1 MSPKSSKRSQSP
13 AGNSKVP
20 EIEVTV
26 EEGMEEIPLN
36 ILLTFFCSILLMFSS
51 VLLSFHSP

>member
-1 MSPKSSKRSQSP
+1 MSPKSSKRPRSP
-13 AGNSKVP
+13 ADNSNVP

-36 ILLTFFCSILLMFSS
+36 SLLMLFCSSNVFCSSQFS
-51 VLLSFHSP
+51 

>member
-1 MSPKSSKRSQSP
+1 MSPKSSKRSRSP

-26 EEGMEEIPLN
+26 EEGMEEISLN
-36 ILLTFFCSILLMFSS
+36 ILLMLFYSSEVFCSSQFS
-51 VLLSFHSP
+51 